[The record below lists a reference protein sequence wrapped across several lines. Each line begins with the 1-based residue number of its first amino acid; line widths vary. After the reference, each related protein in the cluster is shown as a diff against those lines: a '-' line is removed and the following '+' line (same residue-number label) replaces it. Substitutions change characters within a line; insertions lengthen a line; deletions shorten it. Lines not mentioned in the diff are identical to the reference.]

1 MVPDE
6 RMRNPEPTCTST
18 WARRVFPLV
27 LALLLVLPAAGCKK
41 RHRRMRQVTTSTA
54 STARASAESPPGL
67 ERLDWG
73 ERLFSEYGCVACHT
87 ISGQR
92 LIGPPLDHLVGQ
104 SRTFTDGHT
113 AIASPEYLRESLVA
127 PNAKVVAGYPAEMP
141 SYADELDE
149 DQVAALVDFLVSL
162 R

>member
-1 MVPDE
+1 
-6 RMRNPEPTCTST
+6 
-18 WARRVFPLV
+18 
-27 LALLLVLPAAGCKK
+27 
-41 RHRRMRQVTTSTA
+41 MRQVTISTA
-54 STARASAESPPGL
+54 ATARASAESPPGL
-67 ERLDWG
+67 ERLEWG

-104 SRTFTDGHT
+104 SRTFADGQT